1 MVTAVTKVRP
11 AKPSDADA
19 IARVHEETWL
29 ATYQGVIP
37 HLYLMRLIARRDA
50 SWWSGVIRRSNTRV
64 LVFTFNGDVQGYVS
78 YGASRS
84 PRRANI
90 GEIYELYLAPTYQGL
105 GFGKELFRE
114 AYKEL
119 KRDGRRSLLVWA
131 LAENEMACRFYNHLG
146 GRQCGSSPE
155 RYGDTTLHRVA
166 FLWEPVSRHAR

>member
-1 MVTAVTKVRP
+1 MVTAAARVRS
-11 AKPSDADA
+11 AKPSDAGA

-29 ATYQGVIP
+29 STYQGIIP
-37 HLYLMRLIARRDA
+37 HLYLKRLIARRDE
-50 SWWSGVIRRSNTRV
+50 SWWSSVIRRSSTKI
-64 LVFTFNGDVQGYVS
+64 LVFTFNGEVQGYVS
-78 YGASRS
+78 YGASRN

-90 GEIYELYLAPTYQGL
+90 GEIYELYLSPTFQGL
-105 GFGKELFRE
+105 GFGKDLFQE

-131 LAENEMACRFYNHLG
+131 LSENEMACRFYSHLG

-155 RYGDTTLHRVA
+155 RYGDTTLYRVA